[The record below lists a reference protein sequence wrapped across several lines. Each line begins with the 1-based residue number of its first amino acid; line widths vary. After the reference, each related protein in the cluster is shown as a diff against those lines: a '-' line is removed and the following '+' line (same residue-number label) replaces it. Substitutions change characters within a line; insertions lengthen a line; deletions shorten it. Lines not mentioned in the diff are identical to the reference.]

1 MNEYVCDTIGL
12 MKSQVLPVLFATL
25 LIDMIGFGMVIPVLP
40 ILFNDPHAASFM
52 LHGWSESGQLFMS
65 GFILAL
71 FGLVQFIASPI
82 LGELSDIYGRKNV
95 LLSGVVVL
103 AASQLL
109 FGFAVTIG
117 SLVVLI
123 AARAIGG
130 VAGANFS
137 VAQAIIADVTAPED
151 RAKSFGIIG
160 AAFGIGFILGPLI
173 GGWFTEAVGTPSA
186 PFILAGALGLLNAI
200 GITFALP
207 ETHKNTR
214 GEYKRFSLMKGVH
227 NIRDALADVQARPLF
242 LSNFFIHL
250 GFSSF
255 TTFIGV
261 LLLARYGYSEGQIG
275 MFFAAVGMWVV
286 ITQAG
291 ILPRVMRSFT
301 EKKVIP
307 VALLFLAT
315 SLALHS
321 LVLPILWIY
330 IIMPFVAIGI
340 GLANACLLSLMS
352 RNVGPDRQGVTLGI
366 NASVQAL
373 AIGFG
378 PLIGGFAA
386 AGLGISAPFVIAA
399 LCVIGAR
406 LIFLNNQ
413 KKMV

>member
-1 MNEYVCDTIGL
+1 

-40 ILFNDPHAASFM
+40 ILFNDPTSVSFM
-52 LHGWSESGQLFMS
+52 LHGWSTSGQLFMS

-82 LGELSDIYGRKNV
+82 LGELSDVYGRKNV

-117 SLVVLI
+117 SLVLLI
-123 AARAIGG
+123 IARAIGG
-130 VAGANFS
+130 IAGANFS

-173 GGWFTEAVGTPSA
+173 GGWLTEVVGTPSA
-186 PFILAGALGLLNAI
+186 PFLLAGVMGLLNSL

-214 GEYKRFSLMKGVH
+214 GEYKRFSPMKGVH
-227 NIRDALADVQARPLF
+227 NIRDALKDVQARPLF
-242 LSNFFIHL
+242 LSNFFIQL

-261 LLLARYGYSEGQIG
+261 LLLARYGYSGGQIG
-275 MFFAAVGMWVV
+275 MFFAAVGLWVV

-291 ILPRVMRSFT
+291 ILPRVMRKFN
-301 EKKVIP
+301 EKNVIP
-307 VALLFLAT
+307 FALLILAI
-315 SLALHS
+315 SLAMHAAMP
-321 LVLPILWIY
+321 PILWIY
-330 IIMPFVAIGI
+330 IIMPFVAIGV
-340 GLANACLLSLMS
+340 GLANACILSLMS

-373 AIGFG
+373 ALGFG
-378 PLIGGFAA
+378 PLIGGVAA
-386 AGLGISAPFVIAA
+386 ATLGISAPFIIAA
-399 LCVIGAR
+399 LCVIAGR
-406 LIFLNNQ
+406 FIFVSNK
-413 KKMV
+413 KKML